1 MPDVYIGSILM
12 VGFNFAPQ
20 GWALCNGQLMP
31 IQQYAALFSLLGTSF
46 GGDGIRTF
54 GLPDLQGRVP
64 IHMGNGA
71 GLSPYVIGQ
80 NGGTENVTLLANQ
93 MPQHL
98 HAVATPCS
106 TSNGTTNNPANA
118 YPAMGIA
125 DSRPVVN
132 APTYASAATTG
143 QTMAPVNSA
152 LAGGNLPHA
161 NIQPYLTVN
170 FIIALQGIFPSR
182 S

>member
-1 MPDVYIGSILM
+1 MPDVYIGTIMM

-20 GWALCNGQLMP
+20 GWALCNGQLLA
-31 IQQYAALFSLLGTSF
+31 ISQNTALFSLLGTTY
-46 GGDGIRTF
+46 GGNGTTNF
-54 GLPDLQGRVP
+54 ALPDLQGRVP
-64 IHMGNGA
+64 IHMGNGN

-80 NGGTENVTLLANQ
+80 NGGAEGVTLLATQ
-93 MPQHL
+93 LPQHL
-98 HAVATPCS
+98 HPVATPCS
-106 TSNGTTNNPANA
+106 TANGTTNNPANA

-132 APTYASAATTG
+132 APTYATAATAG
-143 QTMAPVNSA
+143 QTMAQFNT
-152 LAGGNLPHA
+152 GNTGNNLPHP

-170 FIIALQGIFPSR
+170 FIIALQGLFPSR

>member
-1 MPDVYIGSILM
+1 MDVYIGTILM
-12 VGFNFAPQ
+12 VGFNFAPV
-20 GWALCNGQLMP
+20 GWALCNGQLLS
-31 IQQYAALFSLLGTSF
+31 ITQNNALFTLLGTTY
-46 GGDGIRTF
+46 GGDGQRTF

-64 IHMGNGA
+64 IHMGNDN

-80 NGGTENVTLLANQ
+80 HGGVEGVTLLTTQ

-98 HAVATPCS
+98 HTVATPCS
-106 TSNGTTNNPANA
+106 TANGSANSPANA
-118 YPAMGIA
+118 YPAI
-125 DSRPVVN
+125 VN
-132 APTYASAATTG
+132 SGVGHPPPAYPAFAPAATAG
-143 QTMAPVNSA
+143 QTMAPVNSG

-170 FIIALQGIFPSR
+170 FIIALQGLFPSR